1 MSDTNERSVASAG
14 SVANRSFENWYRSLE
29 LESFKPELRA
39 AWDAGQ
45 ASLGI
50 TDAERE
56 AIKAAARIID
66 AYEEEMDGFQ
76 SGAAARLR
84 KLLER
89 LG

>member
-1 MSDTNERSVASAG
+1 MSETNERSVASAG

-45 ASLGI
+45 ASLGL

-56 AIKAAARIID
+56 AIKAAAIAAEHYD
-66 AYEEEMDGFQ
+66 EDMDGID
-76 SGAAARLR
+76 SGVGRTLR
-84 KLLER
+84 AMLER